1 MWLYMDFTATT
12 TFISCMLFVNVEYQR
27 HLYLSST
34 TLILVSFPTPFQ
46 ELQNDAK
53 ISRKKHWPA
62 YKLLENTIQESW
74 FYRFLPLLSL
84 FSSIK
89 VNTLYFKSMI
99 FGISSQNW
107 VYTYH
112 FHSFFSIFIFFEK
125 FACTPPQG
133 RVKKWMSS
141 ESCFNYENVIS
152 NFWIDDRTSIYKCF
166 NR

>member
-1 MWLYMDFTATT
+1 
-12 TFISCMLFVNVEYQR
+12 MLFVNVDYQR
-27 HLYLSST
+27 YLFLST
-34 TLILVSFPTPFQ
+34 ANLVFMSFPSPFQ

-89 VNTLYFKSMI
+89 VNTIYFKSMI

-107 VYTYH
+107 VYTYT
-112 FHSFFSIFIFFEK
+112 FEQFLLTFIFFEK
-125 FACTPPQG
+125 FACTPLQV
-133 RVKKWMSS
+133 RVKKWISS
-141 ESCFNYENVIS
+141 ELCFNHWNICIS
-152 NFWIDDRTSIYKCF
+152 KPYYQFKS
-166 NR
+166 